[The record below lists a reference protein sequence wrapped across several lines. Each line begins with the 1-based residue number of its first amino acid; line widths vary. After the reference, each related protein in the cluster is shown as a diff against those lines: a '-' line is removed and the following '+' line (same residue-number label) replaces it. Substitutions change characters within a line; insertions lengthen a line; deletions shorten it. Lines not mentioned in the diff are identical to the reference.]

1 MKKNTIESDDELQK
15 KSNRLIPV
23 FFRGKCYR
31 NGSRVNEKRTDAE
44 WNLGFCLYEQG
55 MEEVEARSISFSEVI
70 SVPGCF
76 DALPEYSGKR
86 GTGIFRR
93 FVECSGM
100 VKLSL
105 EAIGLRARIYW
116 DRKEIGSCEHPYSP
130 ESFVFSSGAP
140 GKHELMILVDNR
152 MSDAASSLFHP
163 YYDFYGYGGIYREVT
178 LTELPID
185 IRIVTVRR

>member
-1 MKKNTIESDDELQK
+1 MRREQML
-15 KSNRLIPV
+15 
-23 FFRGKCYR
+23 
-31 NGSRVNEKRTDAE
+31 NGIWDFAFT
-44 WNLGFCLYEQG
+44 EQG

-116 DRKEIGSCEHPYSP
+116 DRKEIGSC
-130 ESFVFSSGAP
+130 
-140 GKHELMILVDNR
+140 
-152 MSDAASSLFHP
+152 
-163 YYDFYGYGGIYREVT
+163 
-178 LTELPID
+178 
-185 IRIVTVRR
+185 